1 MVYISTIYLFA
12 RILMIV
18 GTHYVLQCGIE
29 LVYFSFIRPK
39 PLTKVYSCL
48 IRKCNDYALRFLLK
62 ADQLFFLLRSQQL
75 FEFDEKADK
84 KDDDVFHFVG
94 YLPVNGRLYELDGL
108 LEGPIDH
115 GEVPDKG
122 WFCLWLPVLLA
133 T

>member
-1 MVYISTIYLFA
+1 M
-12 RILMIV
+12 
-18 GTHYVLQCGIE
+18 
-29 LVYFSFIRPK
+29 
-39 PLTKVYSCL
+39 
-48 IRKCNDYALRFLLK
+48 
-62 ADQLFFLLRSQQL
+62 

-122 WFCLWLPVLLA
+122 WFCLWLPVLFATWSLRLA
-133 T
+133 SLLELSSLLTLGQATLDF

>member
-1 MVYISTIYLFA
+1 M
-12 RILMIV
+12 
-18 GTHYVLQCGIE
+18 
-29 LVYFSFIRPK
+29 
-39 PLTKVYSCL
+39 
-48 IRKCNDYALRFLLK
+48 
-62 ADQLFFLLRSQQL
+62 

-122 WFCLWLPVLLA
+122 WFLFMVVCSIGNLIFA
-133 T
+133 FS